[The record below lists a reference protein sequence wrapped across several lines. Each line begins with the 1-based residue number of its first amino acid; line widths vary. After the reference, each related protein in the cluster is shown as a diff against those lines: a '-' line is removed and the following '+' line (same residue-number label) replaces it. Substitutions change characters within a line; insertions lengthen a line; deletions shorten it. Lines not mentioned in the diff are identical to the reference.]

1 MTSRNLEIL
10 SREECMDL
18 LRTQAVGRV
27 GLQFGTAPAVL
38 PVVFGLLDDDVVF
51 RTDPGTK
58 LTAALMGVM
67 VAFEVDH
74 ADVVS
79 RTGWSVLVVG
89 KAEEV
94 RDRATREKVEA
105 LGIEPWAPEGRD
117 HVVRIST
124 RSITGRRLGRR

>member
-10 SREECMDL
+10 SRQECMDL
-18 LRTQAVGRV
+18 LRTQVVGRV
-27 GLQFGTAPAVL
+27 GLQFAAEPAVL
-38 PVVFGLLDDDVVF
+38 PVVFGLLGDDVVF

-58 LTAALMGVM
+58 LTAALMGM
-67 VAFEVDH
+67 NVAFEVDES
-74 ADVVS
+74 DRTT

-117 HVVRIST
+117 RIVRIST
-124 RSITGRRLGRR
+124 RNITGRRLPAR